1 MNSNNENAEIL
12 NDLIQINND
21 RIEGYEKAL
30 KETGIGDNDLRS
42 LFQSMADES
51 RQYVTE
57 LQRYVVREGEKP
69 AEDTTVR
76 GKIYRAWM
84 DVKATFTG
92 HDRKSVLESCE
103 YGEDAAQRAYERAI
117 EDSED
122 ATPDVARLIMDQKM
136 KLRQSHDKIR
146 SLRDRQHA

>member
-1 MNSNNENAEIL
+1 MNRNNDNAEIL

-21 RIEGYEKAL
+21 RIEGYEKAI

-42 LFQSMADES
+42 LFQTMANES
-51 RQYVTE
+51 RQYVSE
-57 LQRYVVREGEKP
+57 LQQHVVLEGEEPTK
-69 AEDTTVR
+69 DTTVR

-92 HDRKSVLESCE
+92 KDRKSILESCE
-103 YGEDAAQRAYERAI
+103 YGEDAAQRAYERAL

-122 ATPDVARLIMDQKM
+122 LSPDVATLIMDQKM
-136 KLRQSHDKIR
+136 QLRQSHDKIR
-146 SLRDRQHA
+146 ALRDRQHA